1 MGNYG
6 GTFHIF
12 TFRLPQKR
20 VMPQYI
26 GEYSCKL
33 DDKGRVIIPA
43 ALKKQLP
50 KDQVKALVVNR
61 GFDKCLTLFTKK
73 EWLVETKK
81 LDNLNEFNRK
91 DRRFKRLFN
100 SGATE
105 IGMDNAS
112 RILIPKKLIEYA
124 EFEAELI
131 FYAYGNKIEIWSK
144 KNYEDQM
151 EIDPDEF
158 SDLAEEVMSPQPDD
172 DD

>member
-1 MGNYG
+1 
-6 GTFHIF
+6 
-12 TFRLPQKR
+12 
-20 VMPQYI
+20 MPQYI

-33 DDKGRVIIPA
+33 DDKGRVIVPA

-50 KDQVKALVVNR
+50 KDQGKTLVVNR
-61 GFDKCLTLFTKK
+61 GFDKCLTLFTRKDWN
-73 EWLVETKK
+73 EETKK
-81 LDNLNEFNRK
+81 LDNLNDFNRK

-105 IGMDNAS
+105 INMDNAS

-124 EFEAELI
+124 EFESEVI

-144 KNYEDQM
+144 SNYDNQM
-151 EIDPDEF
+151 AIDPDEF
-158 SDLAEEVMSPQPDD
+158 SDLAEEVMSLNTDD